1 MMKKTNIGLIAGG
14 TVAIAAAAGTF
25 SYLKSKKD
33 DPNVT
38 GSNLQ
43 DKEREDKMPSP
54 EADFEKEER
63 GLSALD
69 HAYREEWVAN
79 TITPTEEEIKAAE
92 EKVNK

>member
-1 MMKKTNIGLIAGG
+1 MNKTNIGWIAGG

-25 SYLKSKKD
+25 SYLKRKKD

-43 DKEREDKMPSP
+43 DKEREDKLPSP
-54 EADFEKEER
+54 DAKKDDAEK
-63 GLSALD
+63 GLTALD

-79 TITPTEEEIKAAE
+79 TITPTEKEIKAAE

>member
-1 MMKKTNIGLIAGG
+1 MKKNIGWIAGG
-14 TVAIAAAAGTF
+14 TVALAAAAGTF
-25 SYLKSKKD
+25 SYLKRKKNAD
-33 DPNVT
+33 QKVT

-43 DKEREDKMPSP
+43 DKEREDKLPSP
-54 EADFEKEER
+54 DAKTDDEEK

-79 TITPTEEEIKAAE
+79 TITPTEEEIKQAE

>member
-1 MMKKTNIGLIAGG
+1 MKKTNIGWIAGG
-14 TVAIAAAAGTF
+14 TVAVAAAAGTF
-25 SYLKSKKD
+25 SYLKRKKE

-43 DKEREDKMPSP
+43 DKEREDKLPSP
-54 EADFEKEER
+54 DAKTDDAEK